1 MDSFAF
7 PPIEFFRSAAEKYG
21 DIFTFRVGTQ
31 RAYFI
36 KSPAYIK
43 EVLKTKQSSFVKE
56 DFLKRGKIILGE
68 GLVTS
73 DGDIHRRQRRLV
85 QPAFHND
92 RISACAS
99 TMVDFAQLTAA
110 KWEDNTEVEMTQE
123 MLHLTLRIV
132 AKTLFNADV
141 EKDARDF
148 GEVLSSFLELFNLL
162 IFPFEEDGDR
172 PPDTTAKAI
181 THAREKIDEII
192 YRLMDERRKS
202 GEDAGDLLSVL
213 MKSTNSE
220 DGGQRMSDQQLR
232 DEMVTIFLAGHETI
246 ANAMTWTWYL
256 LSQNPEVEQK
266 FHEELDSVFTGNR
279 APTIEDIPALEFT
292 RNVFAESMRLFPP
305 VWALGRK
312 ATEDCVIG
320 ERPIPKDSIILM
332 SQYVTHRDPEYFDEP
347 EKFKPERWTLEM
359 QESLP
364 DFAYFPFGGGARRC
378 IGEQF
383 SWTEGILLLATFG
396 REWRFR
402 MNSSKEPEP
411 LFLLTLRPKRP
422 LNFVVEKRDSNCL

>member
-213 MKSTNSE
+213 MKSTSSE

-279 APTIEDIPALEFT
+279 TPTIEDIPALEFT

-402 MNSSKEPEP
+402 MDSAREPEP

-422 LNFVVEKRDSNCL
+422 LNFVVEKRDSNCF

>member
-347 EKFKPERWTLEM
+347 EKFKPERWTLKM

-402 MNSSKEPEP
+402 MDSAREPEP

-422 LNFVVEKRDSNCL
+422 LNFVVEKRDSNCF

>member
-73 DGDIHRRQRRLV
+73 DGEIHRRQRRLV

-279 APTIEDIPALEFT
+279 TPTIEDIPALEFT

-402 MNSSKEPEP
+402 MDSAREPEP

-422 LNFVVEKRDSNCL
+422 LNFVVEKRDSNCF

>member
-162 IFPFEEDGDR
+162 IFPFEEDGDS

-181 THAREKIDEII
+181 TDAREKIDEII

-402 MNSSKEPEP
+402 MNSTKEPEP

-422 LNFVVEKRDSNCL
+422 LNFVVEKRNSNCF

>member
-364 DFAYFPFGGGARRC
+364 DFAYFPFGGGARKC

-402 MNSSKEPEP
+402 MDSAREPEP

-422 LNFVVEKRDSNCL
+422 LNFVVEKRDSNCF

>member
-402 MNSSKEPEP
+402 MNSTKEPEP

-422 LNFVVEKRDSNCL
+422 LNFVVEKRDSNCF

>member
-402 MNSSKEPEP
+402 MDSAREPEP

-422 LNFVVEKRDSNCL
+422 LNFVVEKRDSNCF